1 MERKKEKHTK
11 GKRWDVWKSDNR
23 YKEKGGRWRRS
34 RWTRSTSLSNDTVG
48 IYLQTQKYMKNTSG
62 ERTGVP
68 DQWKKNIQN
77 HTKLS
82 RVKDLGGKNKNV
94 SRTGSALNGWGN

>member
-1 MERKKEKHTK
+1 VKVLHSICQQIWKEKEKHTK

-68 DQWKKNIQN
+68 DQWKRIYRTTQN
-77 HTKLS
+77 S
-82 RVKDLGGKNKNV
+82 VG
-94 SRTGSALNGWGN
+94 